1 MNLLGR
7 LRSWASS
14 MKRDAVALS
23 LAVSDRRTPWYA
35 RAVAVLVVAY
45 ALSPIDLI
53 PDFVPVLGMLDD
65 LLLLPLGNALVVKL
79 MPEGLIAEFRQEAET
94 RGRMPRSY
102 AGAAVVVLLW
112 LLSALLVWRLAVSLF
127 GGEG

>member
-35 RAVAVLVVAY
+35 KAVAVLVVAY

-65 LLLLPLGNALVVKL
+65 LILLPLGIALVVKL
-79 MPEGLIAEFRQEAET
+79 MPEGLIAEFRQEADT

-112 LLSALLVWRLAVSLF
+112 LLSALLVWRLAVSSF

>member
-1 MNLLGR
+1 MNVLGR

-35 RAVAVLVVAY
+35 KAVAVLVVAY

-65 LLLLPLGNALVVKL
+65 LILLPLGIALVVKL
-79 MPEGLIAEFRQEAET
+79 MPEGLIAEFRQEADT

-112 LLSALLVWRLAVSLF
+112 LLSALLVWRLAVSSF